1 MSIHAE
7 LSPEALA
14 RLQAQKRNSTISS
27 IVISGLVLVLIAL
40 ILGVFLLPQL
50 SKETPTIVTYA
61 ASVTED
67 SQLEQRKMNTAIQ
80 RKPSAPSSAM
90 AKVIAANTA
99 SPTAVPV
106 PEIDIV
112 TPSTDFGDGDN
123 FGGGWGDDGD
133 AGMGGGFG
141 NIPATMRKRCSPEDR
156 LLRLKETG
164 GTPACEE
171 AVVKG
176 LQWLKGNQSADGS
189 WKGLGNYDPAMTGLA
204 LLAYLGHCETP
215 LSEEYGESCLRAIT
229 YLVNVG
235 MKNNGRLTNNPVG
248 NGWVYEH
255 AIAAYAMAEA
265 ATFCKQLNINV
276 PNLQEITQKAGQMII
291 DNQHK
296 NGGWAYEY
304 KEGAGAHTDL
314 SITAWHTQALK
325 ACFHTGLNFE
335 GLTRAADKA
344 IDYTEG
350 LQNSNGGFGYTS
362 KDGPAGGGTYF
373 TLTGAGVLSLQM
385 WDKGERSAARNG
397 ARYIENETKFD
408 YDGEHSDLYAHYYEA
423 QAMINRGGEQWKKYN
438 ALFRDELLQNQNAD
452 GSWKP
457 PGKDSHG
464 TQGNAHYRT
473 CLAILMLEVYYRFL
487 PGTGAA
493 VK

>member
-27 IVISGLVLVLIAL
+27 IVISALVIVLIAL
-40 ILGVFLLPQL
+40 ILGVFLLPQI
-50 SKETPTIVTYA
+50 SKDTPTIVTYQA
-61 ASVTED
+61 TVADE
-67 SQLEQRKMNTAIQ
+67 SQMEQKKMNTTIQ
-80 RKPSAPSSAM
+80 RKPSAPTSAM

-99 SPTAVPV
+99 SPTAIPV
-106 PEIDIV
+106 PDIDIV
-112 TPSTDFGDGDN
+112 TPSTEFGDGES
-123 FGGGWGDDGD
+123 FGGGWGDED

-171 AVVKG
+171 AVTKG
-176 LQWLKGNQSADGS
+176 LQWLKKTQQTNGS
-189 WKGLGNYDPAMTGLA
+189 WTGMGNYDPAMTGLA
-204 LLAYLGHCETP
+204 LLAYLGRCETP
-215 LSEEYGESCLRAIT
+215 LSEEFGESCLRAIT

-255 AIAAYAMAEA
+255 AIASYALAEA
-265 ATFCKQLNINV
+265 STFCKQLNINV
-276 PNLQEITQKAGQMII
+276 PNLFEVTQKANQLII
-291 DNQHK
+291 DNQHS
-296 NGGWAYEY
+296 NGGWSYEY
-304 KEGAGAHTDL
+304 RTTNPHTDL

-325 ACFHTGLNFE
+325 AAQHTGLEFR
-335 GLTRAADKA
+335 GLSRAADKA
-344 IDYTEG
+344 IAYTEN

-362 KDGPAGGGTYF
+362 KDRPSGNKPYF
-373 TLTGAGVLSLQM
+373 SLTGAGVLSLQLF
-385 WDKGERSAARNG
+385 DKGERAAARNG
-397 ARYIENETKFD
+397 ARYIENNTKFN
-408 YDGEHSDLYAHYYEA
+408 YNGEESDLYAHYYEA
-423 QAMINRGGEQWKKYN
+423 QAMMNRGGEQWKKYN
-438 ALFRDELLQNQNAD
+438 ALFRDQLLANQAPD

-457 PGKDSHG
+457 PGANHHG
-464 TQGNAHYRT
+464 TNNLHYRT

-487 PGTGAA
+487 PGTGAS